1 MLHGVVPGQAGWK
14 LRRGPRSTLRFLPN
28 VDLALLERRILINS
42 SVDAT
47 ALGRLPDAADSV
59 FGEPGSVLAR
69 ALELGLSTCGS
80 TAEETLK
87 PAVMSDE
94 GKAKPF

>member
-1 MLHGVVPGQAGWK
+1 MVSCRARPVGSWGVGPALPFDFCQMSTSLF
-14 LRRGPRSTLRFLPN
+14 LRDAS
-28 VDLALLERRILINS
+28 S
-42 SVDAT
+42 SVDPT

-80 TAEETLK
+80 TAEET
-87 PAVMSDE
+87 
-94 GKAKPF
+94 

>member
-1 MLHGVVPGQAGWK
+1 MVSCRARPDGSCGVGPALPFDFCHMSTSLF
-14 LRRGPRSTLRFLPN
+14 LRDAS
-28 VDLALLERRILINS
+28 S

-47 ALGRLPDAADSV
+47 ALGRLPDAADFV

-94 GKAKPF
+94 GKAKTF